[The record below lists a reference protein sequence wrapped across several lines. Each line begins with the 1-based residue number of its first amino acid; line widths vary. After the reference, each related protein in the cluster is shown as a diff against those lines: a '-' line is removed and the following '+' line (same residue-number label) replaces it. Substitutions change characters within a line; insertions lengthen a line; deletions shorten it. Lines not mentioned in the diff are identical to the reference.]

1 MCMAADKSLVQVK
14 NILEPSEIN
23 PEHVI
28 TPGIFVQSLINIK
41 NPIIETNAIEEGMI
55 YP

>member
-1 MCMAADKSLVQVK
+1 MYGSKQSLVQVK
-14 NILEPSEIN
+14 KIIEPDKTN

-28 TPGIFVQSLINIK
+28 TPGIFVHKVIK
-41 NPIIETNAIEEGMI
+41 IDNPIIETNAIEEGMI